1 MPTKNDSGGPMSGPA
16 RRAGLSGRRVIA
28 VGGKTLMASVTAA
41 MPGAAGPLPSTRT
54 APVATIGQPMR

>member
-1 MPTKNDSGGPMSGPA
+1 MSGPA